1 MCYNATEEVKIG
13 SIEEVK
19 LMRISVMDESVWAD
33 VSLEDV
39 LEPSQL
45 SDARRTPLGRRR
57 LTPSMLIAMWALRLY
72 VLVALPLVG
81 YVFFRSL

>member
-1 MCYNATEEVKIG
+1 
-13 SIEEVK
+13 
-19 LMRISVMDESVWAD
+19 MRISIADESAWSGAD
-33 VSLEDV
+33 LEDV

-57 LTPSMLIAMWALRLY
+57 LTPGMLIAMWALRLY